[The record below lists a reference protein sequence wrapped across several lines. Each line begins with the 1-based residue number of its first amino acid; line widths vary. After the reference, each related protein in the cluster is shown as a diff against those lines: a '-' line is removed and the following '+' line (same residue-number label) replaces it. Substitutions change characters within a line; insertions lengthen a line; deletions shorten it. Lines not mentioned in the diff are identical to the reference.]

1 MYHWCNPEKTKIVWF
16 ALLFAMLHLAELSN
30 EITEKLGTRLSYQIT
45 GIYKTR
51 TIQCLIASDYTD
63 PVGYTIEALMLYIE
77 AEWISAQDLSIE
89 TSIILGS
96 AIRLA
101 MRMGIHRNSSN
112 YSLTPFQSEMRRR
125 LWAVIYRADTLYSF
139 QLSLPPNIR
148 QQDCDCGLPRNIKN
162 EDFGEMTDLPPEKP
176 LEEPTEVAYLI
187 TKHRLLTVLGNVI
200 EFVNDN
206 SSLDG
211 KFKELEESLH
221 EARKMIPLYL
231 QLSDPEPT
239 SFGPLGLIMHKI
251 GLDHVYQLSKCLLHR
266 KFLRRDRNDPTTI
279 SHRESCISAA
289 LILLA
294 HQSSIFLDFDS
305 MYPQIVRERHMFT
318 LMSHDFFV
326 AGMAVALELQTEFE
340 AEPVSQ
346 SPGEAASWGHDR
358 RDEMIAALETSTEFW
373 RIAKEE
379 SVEAAKAFGLFS
391 FVLRR
396 VKMSKQVGGES
407 MRSDNGYGEVTG
419 LNPLFV
425 DSEPLGEIPE
435 IDWVS

>member
-1 MYHWCNPEKTKIVWF
+1 MDHWCNPEKTKIVWF
-16 ALLFAMLHLAELSN
+16 ALLFAMLHLAELSYVT
-30 EITEKLGTRLSYQIT
+30 TEKLSNRVSYEIT

-77 AEWISAQDLSIE
+77 AEWITERDLSIE
-89 TSIILGS
+89 TSILLGS

-101 MRMGIHRNSSN
+101 MRMGTHRNSRN

-125 LWAVIYRADTLYSF
+125 LWAVIYRADILYSF

-148 QQDCDCGLPRNIKN
+148 QRDCDCGLPRNVKN
-162 EDFGEMTDLPPEKP
+162 EDFGETTDLPPARP
-176 LEEPTEVAYLI
+176 LEEPTEVNYLI
-187 TKHRLLTVLGNVI
+187 TKHRLLIVLGNVI

-211 KFKELEESLH
+211 KFRELEESLH
-221 EARKMIPLYL
+221 EARRMIPPYL

-239 SFGPLGLIMHKI
+239 SFDTLGLRMQQI
-251 GLDHVYQLSKCLLHR
+251 GLDRVYQLSRCLLHR
-266 KFLRRDRNDPTTI
+266 KFPRRYRNDPATI

-289 LILLA
+289 LILLS

-305 MYPQIVRERHMFT
+305 AYPLIVRKRHIFT
-318 LMSHDFFV
+318 LMSHDFFI
-326 AGMAVALELQTEFE
+326 AGMAVALELQFGFE

-346 SPGEAASWGHDR
+346 SPGEVAFWGYDK
-358 RDEMIAALETSTEFW
+358 RDEMVAALETSTEFW

-379 SVEAAKAFGLFS
+379 SVEAAKAYGLFS
-391 FVLRR
+391 LVLRR
-396 VKMSKQVGGES
+396 AVGES
-407 MRSDNGYGEVTG
+407 MRGTGDNESREVTG
-419 LNPLFV
+419 LNSHIDFESL
-425 DSEPLGEIPE
+425 SEMPE
-435 IDWVS
+435 FDWVS